1 MHHTFTWG
9 RGRNEPRCGVRG
21 GEAKGSRARRRVGA
35 EVPGVERRGG
45 GGQRRVAAAEEEEA
59 SVEAAVEETSVD
71 GGVEWRH
78 RECGTDRQ

>member
-1 MHHTFTWG
+1 
-9 RGRNEPRCGVRG
+9 
-21 GEAKGSRARRRVGA
+21 
-35 EVPGVERRGG
+35 
-45 GGQRRVAAAEEEEA
+45 VAAAEEEEA